1 MKPNSVIARKT
12 IIDHMKK
19 NDLKLH
25 NLFLSSK
32 LIRRVKAARTWCSEF
47 LKEHYENE
55 IEKKKAT
62 QLEIIQVEIS
72 EARLRQNQYKKMC
85 KSLDEEFVELMKAAQ
100 QENNIKLVIKHNRL
114 KRKSEEKLKEIK
126 TLSNAIAA
134 LEEKRL
140 KFKYICTQLLNG
152 LISLGFYKLLD
163 LPY

>member
-1 MKPNSVIARKT
+1 MKPNSIIARKT

-32 LIRRVKAARTWCSEF
+32 LIRRVKAACTWCSEF

-85 KSLDEEFVELMKAAQ
+85 KSLDEEFVELMKAAEQ
-100 QENNIKLVIKHNRL
+100 KNNIKLVKM
-114 KRKSEEKLKEIK
+114 KKKLKEIK

-152 LISLGFYKLLD
+152 LICLGFYKLLD